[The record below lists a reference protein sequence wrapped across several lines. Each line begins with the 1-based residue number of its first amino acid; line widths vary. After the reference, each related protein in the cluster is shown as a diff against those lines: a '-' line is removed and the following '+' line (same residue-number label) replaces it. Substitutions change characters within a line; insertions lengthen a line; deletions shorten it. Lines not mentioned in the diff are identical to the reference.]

1 MLQKK
6 KKNDKER
13 SSQERRWMRLD
24 QVTRHAAQSS
34 FTGLSCGALQDWL
47 NTDQFISSLRLM
59 WTQVE
64 QQVWILLYS
73 QQMQVE
79 YEALT
84 KENRKCDWKHYTS
97 FFRVWRCLWVRYAS
111 IFVCIEQTRWNR
123 SDWKRTKFKFWSN
136 RCVINRWNRG
146 NVFDQKP
153 SHDLTICELWGNI
166 LHLSN
171 IHLNVDFHLY
181 NLYSRHIFYYQR
193 AITFCHIWKF
203 HSWWKVCTRDV
214 GWLMFLTVLWN

>member
-1 MLQKK
+1 MQRSPILLDYRVVHFKTDSQYRSVYLIFTFNVNSGGAAGVDFTVFSADASWIWGFNKK
-6 KKNDKER
+6 KIGN
-13 SSQERRWMRLD
+13 
-24 QVTRHAAQSS
+24 VTENI
-34 FTGLSCGALQDWL
+34 TGHFSEFEGVCGSD
-47 NTDQFISSLRLM
+47 
-59 WTQVE
+59 
-64 QQVWILLYS
+64 
-73 QQMQVE
+73 MQVSPSVSSRRDGIDQIE
-79 YEALT
+79 NGQNSNSDLT
-84 KENRKCDWKHYTS
+84 DG
-97 FFRVWRCLWVRYAS
+97 
-111 IFVCIEQTRWNR
+111 
-123 SDWKRTKFKFWSN
+123 
-136 RCVINRWNRG
+136 NRG